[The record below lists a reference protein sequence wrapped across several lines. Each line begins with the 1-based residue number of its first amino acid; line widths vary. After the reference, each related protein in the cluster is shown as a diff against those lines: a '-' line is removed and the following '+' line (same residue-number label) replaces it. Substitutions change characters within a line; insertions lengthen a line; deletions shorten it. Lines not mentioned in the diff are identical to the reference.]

1 MPLKILVVDDEV
13 PVTELI
19 QYNLEKA
26 HYQVL
31 VAHDGEAALN
41 ITRGERPD
49 LILLDLM
56 LPKIDGLEVCRE
68 LRRTSQ
74 VPIIMVTARGEET
87 DRIIGLE
94 LGADDY
100 LSKPFSM
107 RELLARIKAVL
118 RRNRSPEIDGNSQ
131 YLSGPYGLELDETG
145 RTALLDGRELSLTR
159 LEFDLLQYLVL
170 HRGQVLSREQ
180 MLSQAW
186 GYDFVGETRAVDSA
200 VKRLRRKLHTILPG
214 TVFIETIRGIG
225 YKLVR

>member
-1 MPLKILVVDDEV
+1 MTSKILVVDDEV

-31 VAHDGEAALN
+31 VAHDGEAALK
-41 ITRGERPD
+41 IARGARPD

-87 DRIIGLE
+87 DRVIGLE

-118 RRNRSPEIDGNSQ
+118 RRNHSTETDSLPQS
-131 YLSGPYGLELDETG
+131 LSGPYGLELDETG
-145 RTALLDGRELSLTR
+145 RTALLDGKELSLTR

-200 VKRLRRKLHTILPG
+200 IKRLRSKLHAILPG
-214 TVFIETIRGIG
+214 TAFIETIRGIG